1 MNKEEMEKITF
12 EMITAVNEARHSY
25 IDAIQSAKNKDFVK
39 AEFLIM
45 QGDAA
50 YNKGHGCHMQLLQAE
65 AAGEIK
71 NVNLLV
77 LHAEDQM
84 ISSEGYKIFA
94 VEFLSLY
101 KELNNLKK

>member
-50 YNKGHGCHMQLLQAE
+50 YN
-65 AAGEIK
+65 
-71 NVNLLV
+71 
-77 LHAEDQM
+77 
-84 ISSEGYKIFA
+84 
-94 VEFLSLY
+94 LSLIHI
-101 KELNNLKK
+101 

>member
-1 MNKEEMEKITF
+1 MDIEKMEQVTF

-25 IDAIQSAKNKDFVK
+25 IEAIQAAKNKDFVK

-50 YNKGHGCHMQLLQAE
+50 YNKGHDCHMQLLQAE
-65 AAGEIK
+65 AVGDIK
-71 NVNLLV
+71 NINLLV

-84 ISSEGYKIFA
+84 VSSEGYKIFA

-101 KELNNLKK
+101 KQINDLKK